1 MASSAG
7 LRLELDDGVS
17 IRELLLVLLFLPFP
31 ETFSSN
37 GRF

>member
-1 MASSAG
+1 MATVG

-37 GRF
+37 ERF